1 MRYCVV
7 LRGTT
12 RFCDLL
18 GGTATYYELLRGTT
32 RYYYV
37 LRGFTRYYVVL
48 RGATTYYDVLR
59 AIMVC
64 IAIFCGPGSQGDRV
78 RFLGR
83 ALRGSWA
90 EAPRKL
96 DPHLVTVGIFGAP
109 GALGAPWSG

>member
-1 MRYCVV
+1 M
-7 LRGTT
+7 
-12 RFCDLL
+12 
-18 GGTATYYELLRGTT
+18 YYELLRGTT
-32 RYYYV
+32 
-37 LRGFTRYYVVL
+37 TC
-48 RGATTYYDVLR
+48 YDVLR

-96 DPHLVTVGIFGAP
+96 DPHLVTVSTFGAP
-109 GALGAPWSG
+109 GALGAP